1 MADTRGCEQC
11 GMEFVPRREHGRFCS
26 PGCRAA
32 WNREHSGDLLAE
44 VRALEWS
51 AAGMREVTGRLSRT
65 SPADQ
70 AAAVS
75 MVGDAVWWVTIVDAR
90 LVRHY
95 LGGYDRVLAA
105 RTLAERRTIEGTL
118 AGLRFVRNLM
128 AGPAGGADFLG
139 PPSSAAGA
147 DAGLSAGADAG
158 LSAGADAGLSAWT
171 WQRLPE
177 PSRVAPP
184 RVRSWEVTRHRA
196 YERWLAGRTVGQV
209 FGRVTGFLE
218 SAAAQATS
226 ARPTG
231 AVATPTKD

>member
-11 GMEFVPRREHGRFCS
+11 GTQFVPRREHGRFCS

-51 AAGMREVTGRLSRT
+51 TAGMRDVTGRLSRT
-65 SPADQ
+65 KPGDQ

-95 LGGYDRVLAA
+95 LGVYDRVLAA

-118 AGLRFVRNLM
+118 AGLRFVRNLT
-128 AGPAGGADFLG
+128 AGPAGVADFIV
-139 PPSSAAGA
+139 PPSGAAGP
-147 DAGLSAGADAG
+147 DSGLA
-158 LSAGADAGLSAWT
+158 AWA
-171 WQRLPE
+171 WQRIPE
-177 PSRVAPP
+177 PSGVTAP

-196 YERWLAGRTVGQV
+196 YERWLAGHTVGQV

-218 SAAAQATS
+218 SAAARATS
-226 ARPTG
+226 VTPTG
-231 AVATPTKD
+231 AVATPAKD

>member
-11 GMEFVPRREHGRFCS
+11 GTDFVPRREHGRFCS

-51 AAGMREVTGRLSRT
+51 AAGMRDVTGRLSRT
-65 SPADQ
+65 KPGDQ

-95 LGGYDRVLAA
+95 LGVYDRVLAV
-105 RTLAERRTIEGTL
+105 RTLAERRTIEGAL

-128 AGPAGGADFLG
+128 AGPAGMTDFIV
-139 PPSSAAGA
+139 PPSSAAGP
-147 DAGLSAGADAG
+147 DGGLA
-158 LSAGADAGLSAWT
+158 AWT
-171 WQRLPE
+171 WQRISE
-177 PSRVAPP
+177 PSRVTAP

-218 SAAAQATS
+218 SAVAQATS
-226 ARPTG
+226 ATPTG

>member
-1 MADTRGCEQC
+1 MTDTRRCEQC
-11 GMEFVPRREHGRFCS
+11 GTQFVPRREHGRFCS

-32 WNREHSGDLLAE
+32 WNREHSGDLRAE

-65 SPADQ
+65 SPGDQ

-95 LGGYDRVLAA
+95 LGVYDRVLAA

-128 AGPAGGADFLG
+128 AGPAGVADFIV
-139 PPSSAAGA
+139 PPSSAAGP
-147 DAGLSAGADAG
+147 DGGLA
-158 LSAGADAGLSAWT
+158 AWT
-171 WQRLPE
+171 WQRIPE
-177 PSRVAPP
+177 PSRVTAP

-226 ARPTG
+226 AAHTG
-231 AVATPTKD
+231 AFATPAKD

>member
-1 MADTRGCEQC
+1 MGDTRTCEQC
-11 GMEFVPRREHGRFCS
+11 GTQFAPLREHGRFCS

-32 WNREHSGDLLAE
+32 WNCEHSGDLLAE

-51 AAGMREVTGRLSRT
+51 AAGMRDVTGRLSRT
-65 SPADQ
+65 RPDDQ

-90 LVRHY
+90 LIRHY
-95 LGGYDRVLAA
+95 LGVYDRVLTA

-128 AGPAGGADFLG
+128 AGPAGGAAFIA
-139 PPSSAAGA
+139 PPSSAAGT
-147 DAGLSAGADAG
+147 DGGLG
-158 LSAGADAGLSAWT
+158 AWT
-171 WQRLPE
+171 WQRLPD
-177 PSRVAPP
+177 PSRVTPP

-209 FGRVTGFLE
+209 FGRVTSFLE

-226 ARPTG
+226 AAHTG
-231 AVATPTKD
+231 AFATPTKD